1 MGGRGG
7 GEACLRFIQNI
18 PGNLRVDSVGK
29 ETCIKTNVIFEV
41 SIKKKKKTKPKELKF
56 PSFSC

>member
-1 MGGRGG
+1 MG

-41 SIKKKKKTKPKELKF
+41 SVKKKKNKNLK
-56 PSFSC
+56 S